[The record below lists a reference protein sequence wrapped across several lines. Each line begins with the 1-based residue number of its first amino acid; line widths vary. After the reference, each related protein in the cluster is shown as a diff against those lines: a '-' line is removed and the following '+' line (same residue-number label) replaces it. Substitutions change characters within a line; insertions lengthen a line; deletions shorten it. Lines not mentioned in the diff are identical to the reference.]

1 MREKR
6 ERERENCIGFLIQS
20 ISFSDDRS
28 FKGLESIRSLTFYLS
43 FLYNYVI
50 KQIYIHITGETS
62 ERGDVTTHRRIL
74 SRRGV
79 REHF

>member
-1 MREKR
+1 MMCSFSLSFALSFEEEELLFLSRRGSVFLVVSFDEREER

-43 FLYNYVI
+43 FLYNYI
-50 KQIYIHITGETS
+50 
-62 ERGDVTTHRRIL
+62 
-74 SRRGV
+74 
-79 REHF
+79 